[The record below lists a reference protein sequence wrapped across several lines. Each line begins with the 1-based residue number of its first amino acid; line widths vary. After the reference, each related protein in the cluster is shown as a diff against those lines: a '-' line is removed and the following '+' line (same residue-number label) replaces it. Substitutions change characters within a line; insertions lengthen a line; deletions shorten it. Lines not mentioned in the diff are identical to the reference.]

1 MREKLT
7 EQKLVRAVKNAGGIA
22 VKLVSPGFDGM
33 PDRLVL
39 LPGAKIAFV
48 EVKAMGCK
56 PRPLQRKRH
65 EMLKA
70 LGFSVFV
77 LDDEQLIPL
86 MISEI
91 MGGESRCQKSPLTY
105 VTIVESHFADAIDM
119 AIEISTFFAVENV
132 LQYLEQ
138 KGCWCFVTG
147 VAIIFIRKDLMSTAP
162 VEISAVADVLRPIN
176 VGLEYLVVTLK

>member
-33 PDRLVL
+33 PDRLLL
-39 LPGAKIAFV
+39 LPDAKIAFV

-65 EMLKA
+65 ELLRT

-77 LDDEQLIPL
+77 LDDERLI
-86 MISEI
+86 
-91 MGGESRCQKSPLTY
+91 GG
-105 VTIVESHFADAIDM
+105 IIDAIR
-119 AIEISTFFAVENV
+119 AT
-132 LQYLEQ
+132 
-138 KGCWCFVTG
+138 
-147 VAIIFIRKDLMSTAP
+147 
-162 VEISAVADVLRPIN
+162 
-176 VGLEYLVVTLK
+176 

>member
-65 EMLKA
+65 ELLRA

-77 LDDEQLIPL
+77 LDDERLI
-86 MISEI
+86 
-91 MGGESRCQKSPLTY
+91 GG
-105 VTIVESHFADAIDM
+105 IIDAIQ
-119 AIEISTFFAVENV
+119 AS
-132 LQYLEQ
+132 
-138 KGCWCFVTG
+138 
-147 VAIIFIRKDLMSTAP
+147 
-162 VEISAVADVLRPIN
+162 
-176 VGLEYLVVTLK
+176 